1 MTNKQTFWRTFVAVA
16 TMLLTMPATMWADS
30 TFGGGSGTQSDPYK
44 IYNASHF
51 VQLSDEVNAGN
62 TFEGVYFKLLNS
74 VNFNMWGPIPPIGGQ
89 YYTEDGYT
97 GNRRFCGY
105 FLGNNCTLYNV
116 TITDESAHCG
126 IFGCL
131 GYGGYVSDLRVDGNS
146 TFTGIGYVGAI
157 VGYAER
163 NTHVSNCKVGKNVVV
178 KVHPD
183 AAGSA
188 YSPIG
193 FGGVVGTTSGYIWDC
208 SSKATVTVSGINK
221 TIELGGIAGSVG
233 TTGRVEYCYF
243 LGSVDGTNTVGD
255 IAGANNGYINRCY
268 YNTANRH
275 GAVNGTDTDGA
286 KWMGTVTMA
295 DGVSGSLPTPT
306 YTDNNNY
313 FAAGEYMLLT
323 LDFTVPDGYYYN
335 GVDKITY
342 MANDVAIGETER
354 AGKLYYEFTM
364 PDEDVT
370 ISANVDLKRD
380 ISYTP
385 WVQIDI
391 PPITYIGEP
400 LTPMVQVTDIKD
412 GGSVVLTEGTHYTV
426 TLPDEIIHVGEYT
439 AVIEGIGDYACTANA
454 TFRVV
459 PAGAVARVVTA
470 PTAIEG
476 LVYNGKPQVLITAGE
491 AENGIMLY
499 RLENE
504 DYSTE
509 LPMATIYGTYV
520 VYYKAHS
527 DDDHLDSSEESL
539 VAHIEKPEGSWA
551 GEGTADAPYLIT
563 SVADMNLIAFKQEKM
578 DYNGVYFSLENDIDY
593 ANSEQLVI
601 GTMAKRFNGNFN
613 GNGHKF
619 TNMVINKPNDDRV
632 AIFGVLGNN
641 GVVTDLHLGQGCSIT
656 GAYYVGGFAGL
667 SSGSIIGCTTA
678 KDVAVEGGEEVGGIA
693 GRCVGKIDRCV
704 NQASIKAN
712 NIAGGICGSV
722 YTGLSSAGV
731 LSNNLNVGGV
741 ESSSNAGGIVGYVY
755 NSTIANNYYAGD
767 CTIGGLVGNDVEGQ
781 AQRGYVVSGDD
792 EVAIELVENATVG
805 VAFNEAVYAGNEQ
818 QIIVRL
824 SVVEDE
830 ENNENPLLRDETL
843 AFKVDK
849 GTIVDN
855 HDGTW
860 TITMTDDDIV
870 VSVQHHV
877 SVEIVKD
884 DNAAN
889 DNVWYT
895 ISGIRL
901 TEKPTAAGIYIHNGK
916 KVLVK

>member
-1 MTNKQTFWRTFVAVA
+1 MTNKQTFWRTFVAVT
-16 TMLLTMPATMWADS
+16 TMLLTMPATVWADS
-30 TFGGGSGTQSDPYK
+30 TFGGGSGTINDPYR
-44 IYNASHF
+44 IYNPSHF
-51 VQLSDEVNAGN
+51 VQLSDEVKAGN
-62 TFEGVYFKLLNS
+62 TFEGVYFKLTS
-74 VNFNMWGPIPPIGGQ
+74 SIDFRMWGQIPPIGGQ
-89 YYTEDGYT
+89 YYTENGAT
-97 GNRRFCGY
+97 GIRRFCGY
-105 FLGNNCTLYNV
+105 FLGNNYTLYNV
-116 TITDESAHCG
+116 TITEDPDHCG
-126 IFGCL
+126 IFGYL
-131 GYGGYVSDLRVDGNS
+131 GYGGYVSDLKIDGNS
-146 TFTGIGYVGAI
+146 TFTGIGNVGTI
-157 VGYAER
+157 VGTAGS
-163 NTHVSNCKVGKNVVV
+163 NTHIFNCTVGENVVV

-183 AAGSA
+183 AAGSS
-188 YSPIG
+188 YLPSS
-193 FGGVVGTTSGYIWDC
+193 FGGIVGTAVGEVSGC
-208 SSKATVTVSGINK
+208 VSKATITVSGINK
-221 TIELGGIAGSVG
+221 ATELGGIAGSVG
-233 TTGRVEYCYF
+233 SSARMDYNYF
-243 LGSVDGTNTVGD
+243 LGTIDGTNTVGD
-255 IAGANNGYINRCY
+255 IAGTNSGTILTCY

-275 GAVNGTDTDGA
+275 GAVNGADTDGA
-286 KWMGTVTMA
+286 KWMGTVAMA
-295 DGVSGSLPTPT
+295 EGVSGSLPSATF
-306 YTDNNNY
+306 YDGSKAY
-313 FAAGEYMLLT
+313 YAADKYMLLT
-323 LDFTVPDGYYYN
+323 LDYAAPDGYCQV
-335 GVDKITY
+335 GDQVTY
-342 MANDVAIGETER
+342 LANDVAIGETER
-354 AGKLYYEFTM
+354 DGQPYYEFTM
-364 PDEDVT
+364 PNDNVT
-370 ISANVDLKRD
+370 ISANADLKRD
-380 ISYTP
+380 IAYSP
-385 WVQIDI
+385 WVQINI
-391 PPITYIGEP
+391 SALTYTGEP
-400 LTPMVQVTDIKD
+400 LAPTVQVTDIKD
-412 GGSVVLTEGTHYTV
+412 GAQQPLTEGEHFTV
-426 TLPDEIIHVGEYT
+426 TWPDEIIHAGEYT
-439 AVIEGIGDYACTANA
+439 AVIEGIGDYAGSTDVV
-454 TFRVV
+454 FRVE
-459 PAGAVARVVTA
+459 PTESVARIVTPPA
-470 PTAIEG
+470 AIEG
-476 LVYNGKPQVLITAGE
+476 LVYNGLSQVLITAGE

-499 RLENE
+499 RLDDGE
-504 DYSTE
+504 YSAE
-509 LPMATIYGTYV
+509 LPTAISDGTYI

-527 DDDHLDSSEESL
+527 DDDHLDTSEQSL
-539 VAHIEKPEGSWA
+539 VAQIGKLAWS
-551 GEGTADAPYLIT
+551 GEGTAESPYLIT
-563 SVADMNLIAFKQEKM
+563 SVSDMNLIALMQEEM

-767 CTIGGLVGNDVEGQ
+767 CTIGGLVGNDVEGK

-843 AFKVDK
+843 AFKVNK
-849 GTIVDN
+849 GSIADN

-860 TITMTDDDIV
+860 TITLTDEDII
-870 VSVQHHV
+870 VSIEHHA
-877 SVEIVKD
+877 SVEIGKD

-916 KVLVK
+916 KMLVK